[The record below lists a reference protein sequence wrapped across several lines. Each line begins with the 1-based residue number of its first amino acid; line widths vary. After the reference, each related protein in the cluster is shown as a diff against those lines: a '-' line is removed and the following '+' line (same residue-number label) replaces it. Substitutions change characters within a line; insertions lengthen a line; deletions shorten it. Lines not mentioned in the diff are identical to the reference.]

1 MSFSPKYIITDKIL
15 FNIKEITK
23 LGVEFNSKKLS
34 PKTYSQLSQE
44 TYTRS
49 AKALSLSEQEAKNYT
64 SALEKFSKKN
74 MEFNTNL
81 ILSLHTEVLKE
92 NAGKFKN
99 DNIKNNVKNLVKFV
113 NSNRDT
119 DPVILAG
126 LFYKQFLMLS
136 PFIFANEKVAILCTR
151 ILLRNLDIHMFNL
164 FSFERIGEVIHNDNT
179 KWLEHFTQVVLNEML
194 RLKKGLNNVNINE
207 EFVLNE
213 DQKKILKYLEK
224 YSVIDDSRY
233 SKITK
238 RKKATRVLDFNKLIA
253 CGFIERC
260 GRGRK
265 THYILK

>member
-1 MSFSPKYIITDKIL
+1 
-15 FNIKEITK
+15 
-23 LGVEFNSKKLS
+23 V
-34 PKTYSQLSQE
+34 
-44 TYTRS
+44 R
-49 AKALSLSEQEAKNYT
+49 
-64 SALEKFSKKN
+64 
-74 MEFNTNL
+74 
-81 ILSLHTEVLKE
+81 E

-99 DNIKNNVKNLVKFV
+99 NNVKNNVKNLVKFV
-113 NSNRDT
+113 NSSRNT

-136 PFIFANEKVAILCTR
+136 PFTSENEKVAILCTR
-151 ILLRNLDIHMFNL
+151 VLLRNLDIHMFNL
-164 FSFERIGEVIHNDNT
+164 FSFEKIGELIHQDNT
-179 KWLEHFTQVVLNEML
+179 KWFEHFTQVVLNEMM
-194 RLKKGLNNVNINE
+194 RLKKNLNNVNINE
-207 EFVLNE
+207 DFELNE

-238 RKKATRVLDFNKLIA
+238 RKKATRVLDFNKLIS